1 MSAPRPNT
9 IALDPAR
16 SVVVE
21 ACAGSGKTWLLV
33 SRIIRL
39 LLAGAAPGDILAITF
54 TRKAAQEMATRLRT
68 WLYQLATAS
77 DDAARQF
84 LRERE
89 VPERE
94 LDALLPHAR
103 ALYERVLVA
112 EPGLTI
118 TTFHSWFMQL
128 LTRAPLDAQ
137 ALGGASLVEQT
148 TPLVDEAW
156 DRFALA
162 LQNDPQHPAAAALER
177 LFSQF
182 TLNTTRELLKAFIA
196 RRADWWA
203 ATADDPEGE
212 ALARVLA
219 RLRTEFGIEDDGA
232 DPRGELMARPLVLN
246 EIREYAALL
255 GRNTP
260 SDMTLA
266 AAIATAL
273 AGDALLLFDVVAG
286 AVLTLD
292 GKPRVK
298 KPGKAQRDRLGADG
312 ETRFLELHA
321 RLAGHVE
328 AVRQTL
334 CDREAW
340 RFNETVL
347 TCGVALLDAYQQA
360 KRDALAIDYGDIEWR
375 AYRLLARSDHAEYL
389 QYKLDARY
397 RHILLDEFQDTNPL
411 QWLTL
416 QAWFGAAAAA
426 GSRPTVFLVGD
437 PKQSIYRF
445 RRAEARLFAEARQ
458 FLQREFGAVPLAQ
471 NETRRCAAPVIE
483 VVNEV
488 FLAEPSYAGYEQHG
502 GHTGATPGCVVVWP
516 LIVNGAGD
524 DAVGAAEPALRNP
537 LLAPLQIAED
547 RRREQEAQQLVA
559 GLQAIVGRIAV
570 TDEKQAGEQ
579 RPARYGDVMLLVR
592 QRTHLEAYERA
603 LRHAG
608 IPYVTSRQGGLLDTL
623 EARDLTALLA
633 FLVSP
638 FDDLRLAH
646 ALRSPIFGCSD
657 EDLMAIAAAT
667 GRTWWE
673 RLARLEAPR
682 PTLARARTLLARWLA
697 QADTLPVHDQLD
709 RIYAE
714 GDVID
719 RYVAAVP
726 AAQCDAVRANL
737 EAYIQ
742 RALEAGA
749 GRYPSLPRFVAQLEE
764 LRAAPDQEAPDE
776 GETSGDGDAVRIL
789 TVHGAKGLEAPVV
802 WLLDAAAGRQG
813 GGHDALIDWPP
824 GADRPAHFSM
834 RTKREALSRA
844 QRLHQEREDAIGER
858 EDLNLLYVAMTRARQ
873 LLVVSGAETRS
884 KGMTWYARVQAG
896 VLAAGGRTLA
906 DGRVLYGALPEADT
920 YPVEGS
926 SVSPD
931 AVPGT
936 LITRL
941 AIGVR
946 EDDTGNT
953 GTRYGVA
960 FHRVMEKL
968 TTGAPLD
975 DALRRTLGL
984 RPAEWTAL
992 VEQAHQLVA
1001 RPDLQRYFDATRYG
1015 RATNEV
1021 PYADATGAVRRIDR
1035 LVEFDDEV
1043 WVLDYKTGSSDL
1055 PATLAEA
1062 YREQL
1067 GAYCAAAATLFPG
1080 KRVQGLLIFTDGA
1093 CVKISDS

>member
-1 MSAPRPNT
+1 MSAPRPNAV
-9 IALDPAR
+9 ALDPAR

-54 TRKAAQEMATRLRT
+54 TRKAAQEMATRLRS
-68 WLYQLATAS
+68 WLYQLATA
-77 DDAARQF
+77 DDEVARQF
-84 LRERE
+84 LRERA
-89 VPERE
+89 VPERD
-94 LDALLPHAR
+94 LDALLQRAR

-112 EPGLTI
+112 EPGITI

-137 ALGGASLVEQT
+137 ALGGATLVEQT

-162 LQNDPQHPAAAALER
+162 LQNDPEHPAAVALER
-177 LFSQF
+177 LFAQF
-182 TLNTTRELLKAFIA
+182 TLQTARELLKCFLA

-203 ATADDPEGE
+203 ATANDPEGA
-212 ALARVLA
+212 ALSRVLA
-219 RLRTEFGIEDDGA
+219 RLRAEFGIEDDA
-232 DPRGELMARPLVLN
+232 DPRAELLARPAVLN
-246 EIREYAALL
+246 EIRDYAALL

-260 SDMTLA
+260 SDMAVA
-266 AAIATAL
+266 AALVTAL
-273 AGDALLLFDVVAG
+273 ADDALLLYDVVAR

-298 KPGKAQRDRLGADG
+298 KASKAQRDRLGADG

-328 AVRQTL
+328 AVRQAL

-347 TCGVALLDAYQQA
+347 TCGVALLDAYQQV

-375 AYRLLARSDHAEYL
+375 AYRLLAHGDHADYL

-458 FLQREFGAVPLAQ
+458 FLQREFAAAPLAQ
-471 NETRRCAAPVIE
+471 NETRRCAAPVID
-483 VVNEV
+483 VVNAV
-488 FLAEPSYAGYEQHG
+488 FLAEPTYAGYERHG
-502 GHTGATPGCVVVWP
+502 MHTGATPGCVEVWP
-516 LIVNGAGD
+516 LIASQRGVDGIE
-524 DAVGAAEPALRNP
+524 AESSLRNP
-537 LLAPLQIAED
+537 LLTPLPVDED

-559 GLQAIVGRIAV
+559 GLQAIVGRVAV
-570 TDEKQAGEQ
+570 ADERRAGAL
-579 RPARYGDVMLLVR
+579 RAARYGDVMLLVR

-608 IPYVTSRQGGLLDTL
+608 IPYVTSRQGGLLETL

-646 ALRSPIFGCSD
+646 ALRSPIFSCSD
-657 EDLMAIAAAT
+657 EDLMRVAAAA

-673 RLARLEAPR
+673 RLNRLDAPT
-682 PTLARARTLLARWLA
+682 PALARARILLARWLA
-697 QADTLPVHDQLD
+697 QADALPVHDQLD

-726 AAQCDAVRANL
+726 AAQRAAVRANL
-737 EAYIQ
+737 DAYIQ

-764 LRAAPDQEAPDE
+764 LRAAPEQEAPDE
-776 GETSGDGDAVRIL
+776 GETSGNGDAVRIL

-802 WLLDAAAGRQG
+802 WLLDAAAGRRG

-824 GADRPAHFSM
+824 GAARPAHFSM
-834 RTKREALSRA
+834 KTKREALSRA

-884 KGMTWYARVQAG
+884 NGATWYARVQAG

-906 DGRVLYGALPEADT
+906 DGRVVHGAMPAAGAGTDSARPDGHDE
-920 YPVEGS
+920 
-926 SVSPD
+926 VS
-931 AVPGT
+931 AALT
-936 LITRL
+936 TRL
-941 AIGVR
+941 AVGAR
-946 EDDTGNT
+946 QEDTGNA

-960 FHRVMEKL
+960 FHRVMERL
-968 TTGAPLD
+968 TTGGAVD
-975 DALRRTLGL
+975 ESLRRMLGL
-984 RPAEWTAL
+984 RPAEYAT
-992 VEQAHQLVA
+992 VVDEA
-1001 RPDLQRYFDATRYG
+1001 RRLIGRPELQRYFDATRYG

-1043 WVLDYKTGSSDL
+1043 WVLDYKTGSSEL
-1055 PATLAEA
+1055 PATLAA
-1062 YREQL
+1062 DYRRQL
-1067 GAYCAAAATLFPG
+1067 REYCTAAAALFPE
-1080 KRVQGLLIFTDGA
+1080 KRVQGMLVFTDGA
-1093 CVKISDS
+1093 AVEVKRDS